1 MKLSIMRRIG
11 ALFIWLCTIASSA
24 VHADTFNL
32 PAGSDV
38 VGQIKNV
45 SSRYEETLLD
55 IARRFDLG
63 YNQITLANPT
73 VDPWL
78 PGAGTNIILSA
89 QYVLPAA
96 PQQGIVLNLA
106 EMRLY
111 YYPATENGEDLK
123 VVSHPVGIGRK
134 GWETPTG
141 KTQVADKIAN
151 PSWYP
156 PISVRAEHAEHGE
169 ILPDIVP
176 PGPGNPLGRHAIRLD
191 WRQYLI
197 HGTNK
202 PNGIGMTVSH
212 GCVRLYPEDIES
224 LFEQVAVGTPVYIIN
239 QPYKAGWH
247 EGVLYLQAYPPLPQD
262 GQPGKQLT
270 EAVRAVIAATEAMQ
284 GVVIDWKKVI
294 EVADQASGIPVP
306 VLK

>member
-1 MKLSIMRRIG
+1 MRCSG
-11 ALFIWLCTIASSA
+11 ALFVWLCAITNSA
-24 VHADTFNL
+24 AYADTFSL
-32 PAGSDV
+32 PANSNV
-38 VGQIKNV
+38 VGQVKSI
-45 SSRYEETLLD
+45 SSRYEDTLLD

-73 VDPWL
+73 VDSWL
-78 PGAGTNIILSA
+78 PGEGTNIILPT

-96 PQQGIVLNLA
+96 PQQGVVLNLA

-111 YYPATENGEDLK
+111 YYPATENREEIK
-123 VVSHPVGIGRK
+123 VISHPVSIGRE

-141 KTQVADKIAN
+141 KTRVATKIAN

-156 PISVRAEHAEHGE
+156 PASVRTEHAERGE
-169 ILPDIVP
+169 ILPDVVP
-176 PGPGNPLGRHAIRLD
+176 PGPDNPLGRHAIRLG

-202 PNGIGMTVSH
+202 PYGIGMTVSH

-224 LFEQVAVGTPVYIIN
+224 LFEQVSVGTPVYIVN
-239 QPYKAGWH
+239 QPYKVGWH
-247 EGVLYLQAYPPLPQD
+247 EGVLYLQAYPPLPQ
-262 GQPGKQLT
+262 GGKSGKRYA
-270 EAVRAVIAATEAMQ
+270 EARRAVTAATEGKQ
-284 GVVIDWKKVI
+284 SVVIDWEKVMQT
-294 EVADQASGIPVP
+294 VKQANGIPVP